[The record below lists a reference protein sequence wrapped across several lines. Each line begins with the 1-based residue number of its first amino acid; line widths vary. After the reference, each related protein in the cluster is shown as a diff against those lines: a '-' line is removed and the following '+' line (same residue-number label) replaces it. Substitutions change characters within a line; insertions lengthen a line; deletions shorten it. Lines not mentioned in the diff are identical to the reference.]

1 MGTGGEGHRV
11 VFSFGLEFGFMS
23 MSAAAGQ
30 PSSAARASEPS
41 MEEILASI
49 RKIIADD
56 QKALEARLDGGPDN
70 AAEAAAGE
78 DAPFPGLNDAD
89 DVLELAPPMQVAPPS
104 VLPAPVA
111 PVIKP
116 EPVATPA
123 AAAPAAAPQLLSDS
137 TAQATGAAFQTLAN
151 AVFTQNAR
159 TMDDLVKEMLRP
171 MLKAWLDENLPSM
184 VERLVRAEIERVAR
198 GGR

>member
-1 MGTGGEGHRV
+1 
-11 VFSFGLEFGFMS
+11 
-23 MSAAAGQ
+23 
-30 PSSAARASEPS
+30 

-56 QKALEARLDGGPDN
+56 QKVLEARLDGREEPVVNETVQDGD
-70 AAEAAAGE
+70 E
-78 DAPFPGLNDAD
+78 
-89 DVLELAPPMQVAPPS
+89 DVLDLGAPAEVT
-104 VLPAPVA
+104 PAPVA
-111 PVIKP
+111 AA
-116 EPVATPA
+116 PVAAPLPVEPPVAVAPA
-123 AAAPAAAPQLLSDS
+123 AAAPAPSAPQPGLLSETS
-137 TAQATGAAFQTLAN
+137 AHATGAAFQSLAN

-171 MLKAWLDENLPSM
+171 MLKAWLDENLPAM

>member
-1 MGTGGEGHRV
+1 
-11 VFSFGLEFGFMS
+11 MS

-30 PSSAARASEPS
+30 PSSAARVSEPS

-56 QKALEARLDGGPDN
+56 QKALEARLDGAQDGPVETE
-70 AAEAAAGE
+70 AREAA
-78 DAPFPGLNDAD
+78 PFAGLNDAD
-89 DVLELAPPMQVAPPS
+89 DVLELAPPMQVAPPTA
-104 VLPAPVA
+104 LPAPAA
-111 PVIKP
+111 PVMKP
-116 EPVATPA
+116 EPLA
-123 AAAPAAAPQLLSDS
+123 AAAPSTPPAGAPQLLSDS
-137 TAQATGAAFQTLAN
+137 TVQATGAAFQSLAN